1 MVTANEFRGARR
13 AAIRPIAA
21 GRRLFIA
28 ASFVP
33 VAVTALLFLS
43 APPAHDPPAYLD
55 LTDLAAAA
63 DPLNAGSAEDGPH
76 RVEVTVQR
84 NDTLDRIFR
93 SVGVDIA
100 TLSELR
106 RLPDARKAFDL
117 LRPGDI
123 ITLTHM
129 DGALQSL
136 NRRISDTLTLSVSR
150 AGGGFAVNYIENPL
164 EVEVTATRARIDSSL
179 FAAGRNAGLS
189 AETIM
194 VLANEIFGWDIDFA
208 LDIRR
213 GDEISVIF
221 QRKFQDGRYVSDG
234 RVLAAEFVNQ
244 GRAHRAVWFESAD
257 GAVRGYFTPDGR
269 GMRKAF
275 LRAPLDF
282 TRISSGFN
290 PRRLHPISGKVRAHQ
305 GVDYAAPTGT
315 PIWAAGDGRVQFVGA
330 KGGYGNTVIIDH
342 GRGVTTLYAHMSR
355 FGKAGRSG
363 RSVKQGE
370 VIGYVGSTGASTGP
384 HLHYEYRVNG
394 QHKNPSTVPLP
405 NTEVPTRYAAEFRA
419 KAGAALAQLQLTD
432 QGQAGIV
439 ASR

>member
-1 MVTANEFRGARR
+1 MALDLRGAARV
-13 AAIRPIAA
+13 APRPVAA
-21 GRRLFIA
+21 GRRLLLA
-28 ASFVP
+28 ASVVP
-33 VAVTALLFLS
+33 VAVTAMLFIS
-43 APPAHDPPAYLD
+43 APPAHDPPTSVD
-55 LTDLAAAA
+55 LTELAAATV
-63 DPLNAGSAEDGPH
+63 PLNGGTADAGP
-76 RVEVTVQR
+76 RQVEVTVKR

-106 RLPDARKAFDL
+106 RLPDARKAIDL

-123 ITLTHM
+123 ITLTHV

-164 EVEVTATRARIDSSL
+164 EVEVAATRARIDSSL
-179 FAAGRNAGLS
+179 FAAGRNAGMS

-213 GDEISVIF
+213 GDEISVIY
-221 QRKFQDGRYVSDG
+221 QRKFQEGRYVSDG

-244 GRAHRAVWFESAD
+244 GRTHRAVWFESAD

-290 PRRLHPISGKVRAHQ
+290 PRRLHPISGRVRAHQ

-315 PIWAAGDGRVQFVGA
+315 PIWAAGDGRVQFAGA
-330 KGGYGNTVIIDH
+330 RGGYGNTVIIDH

-355 FGKAGRSG
+355 FGKSGRTG

-370 VIGYVGSTGASTGP
+370 IIGYVGSTGASTGP
-384 HLHYEYRVNG
+384 HLHYEYRVQG
-394 QHKNPSTVPLP
+394 QHKNPSTVSLP
-405 NTEVPTRYAAEFRA
+405 NTEVPTRYVAEFRA
-419 KAGAALAQLQLTD
+419 TAGSALAQLQLTD
-432 QGQAGIV
+432 RGETEFV
-439 ASR
+439 ARN

>member
-1 MVTANEFRGARR
+1 
-13 AAIRPIAA
+13 
-21 GRRLFIA
+21 
-28 ASFVP
+28 
-33 VAVTALLFLS
+33 
-43 APPAHDPPAYLD
+43 
-55 LTDLAAAA
+55 
-63 DPLNAGSAEDGPH
+63 
-76 RVEVTVQR
+76 
-84 NDTLDRIFR
+84 
-93 SVGVDIA
+93 
-100 TLSELR
+100 
-106 RLPDARKAFDL
+106 
-117 LRPGDI
+117 
-123 ITLTHM
+123 
-129 DGALQSL
+129 
-136 NRRISDTLTLSVSR
+136 
-150 AGGGFAVNYIENPL
+150 
-164 EVEVTATRARIDSSL
+164 
-179 FAAGRNAGLS
+179 
-189 AETIM
+189 
-194 VLANEIFGWDIDFA
+194 
-208 LDIRR
+208 
-213 GDEISVIF
+213 
-221 QRKFQDGRYVSDG
+221 
-234 RVLAAEFVNQ
+234 VLAAEFVNQ

-315 PIWAAGDGRVQFVGA
+315 PIWAAGDGRVQFAGA

-419 KAGAALAQLQLTD
+419 TAGAALAQLQLTD
-432 QGQAGIV
+432 QGKAGIV
-439 ASR
+439 ATR

>member
-1 MVTANEFRGARR
+1 MAIDFRGAARFGP
-13 AAIRPIAA
+13 RPVAA
-21 GRRLFIA
+21 GRRLLLA
-28 ASFVP
+28 ASVVP
-33 VAVTALLFLS
+33 VAVTALLFIS
-43 APPAHDPPAYLD
+43 APPAHDPPTSLD
-55 LTDLAAAA
+55 LTALAAAA
-63 DPLNAGSAEDGPH
+63 IPLNAGTADAGTRH
-76 RVEVTVQR
+76 VEVTVKR

-93 SVGVDIA
+93 TVGVDIA

-106 RLPDARKAFDL
+106 RLPDARKAIDL

-150 AGGGFAVNYIENPL
+150 AGGGFAINYIENPL
-164 EVEVTATRARIDSSL
+164 EVEVAATRARIDSSL
-179 FAAGRNAGLS
+179 FAAGRNAGMS

-213 GDEISVIF
+213 GDEISVIY

-244 GRAHRAVWFESAD
+244 GRTHRAVWFESAD
-257 GAVRGYFTPDGR
+257 GDVRGYFTPEGR

-290 PRRLHPISGKVRAHQ
+290 PRRLHPISGRVRAHQ

-315 PIWAAGDGRVQFVGA
+315 PIWAAGDGRVQFAGA
-330 KGGYGNTVIIDH
+330 RGGYGNTVIVDH

-355 FGKAGRSG
+355 FGKSGRSG

-370 VIGYVGSTGASTGP
+370 IIGYVGSTGASTGP

-394 QHKNPSTVPLP
+394 QHKNPSTVPMP
-405 NTEVPTRYAAEFRA
+405 STEVPTRYAAEFSA
-419 KAGAALAQLQLTD
+419 MAGAALAQLQLTER
-432 QGQAGIV
+432 GGAEFV
-439 ASR
+439 ARN

>member
-1 MVTANEFRGARR
+1 VKAIDFRGAARV
-13 AAIRPIAA
+13 APRPVAA
-21 GRRLFIA
+21 GRRLLLA
-28 ASFVP
+28 ASVVP
-33 VAVTALLFLS
+33 VAVTAMLFIS
-43 APPAHDPPAYLD
+43 APPANDPPTTLD
-55 LTDLAAAA
+55 LTELAAAT
-63 DPLNAGSAEDGPH
+63 DPLNAGTADAGP
-76 RVEVTVQR
+76 RSVEVTVKR

-100 TLSELR
+100 TVSELR
-106 RLPDARKAFDL
+106 RLPDARKAIDL

-123 ITLTHM
+123 ITLTHI

-150 AGGGFAVNYIENPL
+150 AGGGFAVNYVENPL
-164 EVEVTATRARIDSSL
+164 EVEVAATRARIDSSL
-179 FAAGRNAGLS
+179 FAAGRDAGMS

-213 GDEISVIF
+213 GDEISVIY

-244 GRAHRAVWFESAD
+244 GRTHRAVWFESAD

-290 PRRLHPISGKVRAHQ
+290 PRRLHPISGRVRAHQ

-315 PIWAAGDGRVQFVGA
+315 PIWAAGDGRVHFAGR

-355 FGKAGRSG
+355 FGKSGRTG
-363 RSVKQGE
+363 RSVQQGE
-370 VIGYVGSTGASTGP
+370 IIGYVGTTGASTGP

-405 NTEVPTRYAAEFRA
+405 NTEVPTHYAGEFRTTA
-419 KAGAALAQLQLTD
+419 SAALAQLQLTD
-432 QGQAGIV
+432 RGESGFV
-439 ASR
+439 ARN